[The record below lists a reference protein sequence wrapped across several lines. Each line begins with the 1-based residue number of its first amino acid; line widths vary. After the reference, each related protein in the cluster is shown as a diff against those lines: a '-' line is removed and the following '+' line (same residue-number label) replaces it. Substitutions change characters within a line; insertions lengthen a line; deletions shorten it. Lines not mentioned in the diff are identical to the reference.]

1 MKLSTI
7 KKISVFGLFGMSFLT
22 HFIYNIFPNPLF
34 AIFFPVN
41 ESIWEHMKLLST
53 TILLYGIIEY
63 FLLKHYNI
71 KVNNFL
77 FSLFIMSV
85 ISIPIYLIIFL
96 PFYYKGINSMFFYL
110 LVMFITYII
119 CCCISYYILKFKEIK
134 YQNVISIIFII
145 IIYIIF
151 GYLTYNPLKND
162 MFFDTEEAKYGINE
176 YIL

>member
-77 FSLFIMSV
+77 LSLFITSV

-96 PFYYKGINSMFFYL
+96 PFYYNRNSAL
-110 LVMFITYII
+110 LQWTNF
-119 CCCISYYILKFKEIK
+119 
-134 YQNVISIIFII
+134 QNCL
-145 IIYIIF
+145 IF
-151 GYLTYNPLKND
+151 GQRRKTV
-162 MFFDTEEAKYGINE
+162 
-176 YIL
+176 

>member
-1 MKLSTI
+1 M
-7 KKISVFGLFGMSFLT
+7 
-22 HFIYNIFPNPLF
+22 
-34 AIFFPVN
+34 
-41 ESIWEHMKLLST
+41 
-53 TILLYGIIEY
+53 
-63 FLLKHYNI
+63 
-71 KVNNFL
+71 
-77 FSLFIMSV
+77 FSLFITSV

-162 MFFDTEEAKYGINE
+162 MFFDTEEEKYGINE

>member
-96 PFYYKGINSMFFYL
+96 PFYYIYSHRQRKVRRRQAVRRREGRAA
-110 LVMFITYII
+110 
-119 CCCISYYILKFKEIK
+119 CCSY
-134 YQNVISIIFII
+134 
-145 IIYIIF
+145 
-151 GYLTYNPLKND
+151 KNR
-162 MFFDTEEAKYGINE
+162 FHSRSRRAAYRCAGR
-176 YIL
+176 

>member
-22 HFIYNIFPNPLF
+22 HFIYNIFPNSLF

-110 LVMFITYII
+110 LVMSITYII

-134 YQNVISIIFII
+134 YQNIISIIFII

>member
-1 MKLSTI
+1 MNYKKLILNTTI
-7 KKISVFGLFGMSFLT
+7 IFILCSIF
-22 HFIYNIFPNPLF
+22 HFIYNFIPNFITSL
-34 AIFFPVN
+34 FFPVN

-134 YQNVISIIFII
+134 YQNIISIIFII

-162 MFFDTEEAKYGINE
+162 MLFDTEEAKYGVNE

>member
-22 HFIYNIFPNPLF
+22 HFIYNIFSNPLF

-77 FSLFIMSV
+77 LSLFITSV

-119 CCCISYYILKFKEIK
+119 CCCISYYVLKFKEIK

-162 MFFDTEEAKYGINE
+162 MFFDTEEEKYGINE

>member
-22 HFIYNIFPNPLF
+22 RFIYNIFPNPLF

-134 YQNVISIIFII
+134 YQNIISIIFII

>member
-1 MKLSTI
+1 
-7 KKISVFGLFGMSFLT
+7 MSFLT
-22 HFIYNIFPNPLF
+22 HFIYNIFPNSLF

-110 LVMFITYII
+110 LVMSITYII

-134 YQNVISIIFII
+134 YQNIISIIFII

>member
-71 KVNNFL
+71 YSFIPY
-77 FSLFIMSV
+77 FSSSV
-85 ISIPIYLIIFL
+85 SKNISF
-96 PFYYKGINSMFFYL
+96 FKGL
-110 LVMFITYII
+110 
-119 CCCISYYILKFKEIK
+119 
-134 YQNVISIIFII
+134 
-145 IIYIIF
+145 
-151 GYLTYNPLKND
+151 
-162 MFFDTEEAKYGINE
+162 
-176 YIL
+176 